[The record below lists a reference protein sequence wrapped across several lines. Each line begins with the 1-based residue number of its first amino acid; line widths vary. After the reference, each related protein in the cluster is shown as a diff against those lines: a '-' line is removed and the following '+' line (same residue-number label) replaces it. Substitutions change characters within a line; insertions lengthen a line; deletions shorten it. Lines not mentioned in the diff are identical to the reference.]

1 MNTSNL
7 DITKKSSVNQRNKE
21 RITYLMIKQK
31 IKLLWNKAQMDAF
44 NSNNYIIIK
53 FFKKYTYFLNLIL
66 KDNDINSYRTQLKT
80 SFILNSKLTIS
91 LLFILIFVGVEASS
105 ILFKEIYNQRAASK
119 YFKKL
124 NIQFNNFQYIGYI
137 NHLTYKSV
145 PSFLNKEQRIISELF
160 FPKKYG
166 AFSNKK
172 IWDELNCY
180 KINKFN
186 EYITIDPLWLFSNK
200 KKYNL
205 INKKKL
211 NSLSNKTTKIILYE
225 SENEEEVNDKNSKE
239 NKSLLMDE
247 KSISSSN
254 NIKVKRFDL
263 LIDSEK
269 KDRQLLKVSFQK
281 DDNFSFIN
289 NKIFGYYYQ
298 QLNNYLNIKKEII
311 LAIEKL
317 IFYSIKKKKVNLWVK
332 NEAPLEY
339 QGQPLK
345 LINNRSL
352 KASYLINKLTDRSNE
367 KIAVTSKQNKFYFKK
382 SPLEAQ
388 RFKNKKKFFI
398 ASFWQRFRSFL
409 KETPYY
415 FDYTNRIFSKKKFE
429 LLSLN
434 KKKISPKDQTQNQ
447 EGYSIYLDKS
457 HDIIPFEQINLNN
470 PLGTKGV
477 IYNIKSNNKKY
488 YNLFN
493 YRSRPFVIHAGIKK
507 YLRRKK
513 KNSYFRRRKIN
524 NISSNT
530 LLKLKKSYTQNLKMP
545 VFLNP
550 NQWGFYYSKSLKKN
564 IKNRELISP
573 LVNLPIA
580 HQREYLYNSKYLPFV
595 FTNLENYNV
604 YLPNLNKNLQN
615 KVNSDILLKS
625 YTYLPKSVKNKKKY
639 TSVFFN
645 LLKQKIIL
653 PDKLINYYQDGNYLK
668 FYFFVSWFLL
678 IELFSILAFMQIFIS
693 IFYILRKSIG
703 EIIIEL
709 MHEVSGH
716 LNNVTEDLK
725 SWLPEYFFKEPFE
738 WQFFEASTKSFENFA
753 EKENLKRFFDPYILA
768 LQYTKSNLRLPFFNI
783 KLDINILQKPI
794 KSYKKFKSIVLSN
807 NEKEELLIKPI
818 LLVGP
823 PGTGKTLLVRA
834 IAGEADIPVIQFIV
848 NKDSPGFTRELV
860 PEYEKLSKAFEYAK
874 SIAPCILFFDEM
886 DSLAPKRG
894 GGYFGEN
901 AWAEIRLN
909 NNILPYEFSP
919 LKAPEPQKNKMD
931 KFKTKKV
938 KPRGTLLQLLYECN
952 NLSNEKPI
960 LLIGATNRQN
970 EIDPAVIRPGRFS
983 TIYNF
988 SLPNSSERIDFC
1000 KFYAA
1005 GLSMD
1010 KEIPWDYIAKRTV
1023 GFSPSDISMLMKE
1036 SSLYGVLNNTKHTLK
1051 SLEHGIDRVLG
1062 VSKSYLSTL
1071 NISKK
1076 NVYNKILHMA
1086 YYKVG
1091 LTLLPLLFKQEMPAF
1106 IKLWP
1111 MQERAIVKQN
1121 KLEEN
1126 IHSSEWDTLA
1136 TLEQKLILRYGGKA
1150 AELLFSYLDK
1160 DLSDEGFSELSAGQ
1174 LFITFLVDYYNH
1186 YSRSEPLG
1194 IIPTLLK
1201 KRSSTFWHNYEYN
1214 LFEFKNIINGPSNVY
1229 KEPLIGFYGIEG
1241 AESFYDQKDKAKD
1254 ILDIK
1259 DKHAQSLNSYLWW
1272 YQYVPKD
1279 IFKIWTTSL
1288 KNQKWSRF
1296 WLPDPELS
1304 FFNLD
1309 FVNAE
1314 IYVSELIDTLL
1325 PTWKFNNQGLRKLNK
1340 KTRTVWPQIKFATHE
1355 YIVSCL
1361 ILSSLNKA
1369 MEVLDEHRE
1378 FLDFCVAHL
1387 IKEEILREP
1396 DILKNLKRFNL
1407 EKYHPK
1413 NNLEKD
1419 QFKDNKKLNIL
1430 NKYTIVSRS
1439 GGLNSRRPFPLWID
1453 VDTITKNN

>member
-1 MNTSNL
+1 MNTSNF
-7 DITKKSSVNQRNKE
+7 DITKKSSVSQHTKE
-21 RITYLMIKQK
+21 RITYLMVKQK
-31 IKLLWNKAQMDAF
+31 TKLLWNKAQRDAF
-44 NSNNYIIIK
+44 NLPNYKIIK
-53 FFKKYTYFLNLIL
+53 LFKQYTYFLSLIL
-66 KDNDINSYRTQLKT
+66 KDYEINSYRTQLKT

-91 LLFILIFVGVEASS
+91 ILFILIFVGVETSS
-105 ILFKEIYNQRAASK
+105 ILFKEIYNQHASYK
-119 YFKKL
+119 YFKEL
-124 NIQFNNFQYIGYI
+124 NIHFNHFQFIGYI
-137 NHLTYKSV
+137 NNLTYKSV
-145 PSFLNKEQRIISELF
+145 PSFLNKEQTIISELF

-166 AFSNKK
+166 TISTKK
-172 IWDELNCY
+172 NWDELNCY

-186 EYITIDPLWLFSNK
+186 KYIIMDPLWIFSNK

-211 NSLSNKTTKIILYE
+211 SFNIKTAKVILYE
-225 SENEEEVNDKNSKE
+225 SDNEDEVSDKSIKE
-239 NKSLLMDE
+239 NKSEFIND

-263 LIDSEK
+263 LFDSEK
-269 KDRQLLKVSFQK
+269 KDRQTLKQSLK
-281 DDNFSFIN
+281 KNNNLSFIN
-289 NKIFGYYYQ
+289 EKFFGYNYQ
-298 QLNNYLNIKKEII
+298 QLNNYINIKKEII
-311 LAIEKL
+311 LAIEKF
-317 IFYSIKKKKVNLWVK
+317 IFYSRKNKKINLWVK
-332 NEAPLEY
+332 NEVPLEY
-339 QGQPLK
+339 QGQTLK

-352 KASYLINKLTDRSNE
+352 KASYFINKLTDRSNE
-367 KIAVTSKQNKFYFKK
+367 KIAVTSKKKRYFFKK
-382 SPLEAQ
+382 SPLAAQ
-388 RFKNKKKFFI
+388 RFKNKSKIFI
-398 ASFWQRFRSFL
+398 ASFWHRFRSFL

-415 FDYTNRIFSKKKFE
+415 FDYTNRIFSKKKFD
-429 LLSLN
+429 LLYLN
-434 KKKISPKDQTQNQ
+434 NQKKSSENKYK
-447 EGYSIYLDKS
+447 EGISIYLDKS
-457 HDIIPFEQINLNN
+457 HDIIPLEKINLNN
-470 PLGTKGV
+470 QLVTKGI

-488 YNLFN
+488 FNLFN

-507 YLRRKK
+507 YLKRKIV
-513 KNSYFRRRKIN
+513 NSYFRKRKIN
-524 NISSNT
+524 NISSNA
-530 LLKLKKSYTQNLKMP
+530 LLKLRKSYTQYLKFP
-545 VFLNP
+545 VYLNQK
-550 NQWGFYYSKSLKKN
+550 QWGFYYSKLSQKN
-564 IKNRELISP
+564 VKNREFISP
-573 LVNLPIA
+573 LINLPIVR
-580 HQREYLYNSKYLPFV
+580 QREYIYISKYLPFI
-595 FTNLENYNV
+595 FTNLENHNLYF
-604 YLPNLNKNLQN
+604 PNLTNNNQN
-615 KVNSDILLKS
+615 KVNADLLLKS
-625 YTYLPKSVKNKKKY
+625 YSYLPKSVKNKKKY

-653 PDKLINYYQDGNYLK
+653 PDKLINYYKDGNNLK

-678 IELFSILAFMQIFIS
+678 IELFSILAFIQIFIS

-716 LNNVTEDLK
+716 LNNVTDDLK

-753 EKENLKRFFDPYILA
+753 EKQKLKRLFDPYILA
-768 LQYTKSNLRLPFFNI
+768 LQSTKSNLRLPFFNI

-794 KSYKKFKSIVLSN
+794 KSYKKFKSIFLSN
-807 NEKEELLIKPI
+807 NGKDELLIKPI

-834 IAGEADIPVIQFIV
+834 IAGEANIPVIQFIV
-848 NKDSPGFTRELV
+848 NKDRLGFARELV

-894 GGYFGEN
+894 GGFFGEN
-901 AWAEIRLN
+901 AWADIRLN

-919 LKAPEPQKNKMD
+919 LKAPEFQKNKMD
-931 KFKTKKV
+931 KFKSKKV

-960 LLIGATNRQN
+960 LLIGATNRPN
-970 EIDPAVIRPGRFS
+970 EIDSAVIRPGRFS

-988 SLPNSSERIDFC
+988 SLPNSLERIDFC
-1000 KFYAA
+1000 KFYAS
-1005 GLSMD
+1005 GLAID
-1010 KEIPWDYIAKRTV
+1010 KEIPWDYISKRTI

-1036 SSLYGVLNNTKHTLK
+1036 SSLYGVLNNTKHNLK

-1062 VSKSYLSTL
+1062 VSKSYISTL

-1076 NVYNKILHMA
+1076 NVYSKILHMA

-1091 LTLLPLLFKQEMPAF
+1091 LALLPLLFKQEMPAF
-1106 IKLWP
+1106 VKLWP
-1111 MQERAIVKQN
+1111 MQERAVVKQN

-1126 IHSSEWDTLA
+1126 IHSLELDTVA
-1136 TLEQKLILRYGGKA
+1136 TLEQKLVVKYGGKA

-1160 DLSDEGFSELSAGQ
+1160 DLSDEGFSELSTGQ
-1174 LFITFLVDYYNH
+1174 LFITFLVDYYNY
-1186 YSRSEPLG
+1186 YSRSESLG
-1194 IIPTLLK
+1194 IIPTLLR
-1201 KRSSTFWHNYEYN
+1201 KRSATFWHNYEYN
-1214 LFEFKNIINGPSNVY
+1214 LFEFKNIIDGPSNIY
-1229 KEPLIGFYGIEG
+1229 KEPAIGFYGVEVTK
-1241 AESFYDQKDKAKD
+1241 SFYDQKDKAKD

-1314 IYVSELIDTLL
+1314 IYVSELVDTLL
-1325 PTWKFNNQGLRKLNK
+1325 PSWKFNNQGLRKLNK
-1340 KTRTVWPQIKFATHE
+1340 KMRTVWPQIKFATHE
-1355 YIVSCL
+1355 YIISCL

-1369 MEVLDEHRE
+1369 MEALNEHRE
-1378 FLDFCVAHL
+1378 FLDYCVAHL

-1396 DILKNLKRFNL
+1396 DILKNLNRFNL

-1413 NNLEKD
+1413 NNLEIDK
-1419 QFKDNKKLNIL
+1419 FKDNKNLNIL

-1439 GGLNSRRPFPLWID
+1439 GGLHSRRPFPLWID
-1453 VDTITKNN
+1453 VDAITKNN